1 MIDNIK
7 VGGIDYRIDF
17 KELEKDDDGIQLGWC
32 DYVKAKFEINN
43 HNISI
48 QKQKQ
53 TVIHEMTHAIMHEAG
68 LGFGDDEER
77 VVNHIGLVL
86 YQVLKD
92 NDFSWLGK
100 GE

>member
-7 VGGIDYRIDF
+7 VGGIDYTIEF
-17 KELEKDDDGIQLGWC
+17 KELDKEDGVQLGWC
-32 DYVKAKFEINN
+32 DYAKANFEINN
-43 HNISI
+43 HNINE

-53 TVIHEMTHAIMHEAG
+53 TIIHEMTHAIIHEAG

-92 NDFSWLGK
+92 NDFSWLMESEK
-100 GE
+100 